1 MEQKEEVRSLRV
13 AASWQVGI
21 PETGQ
26 DAQASAWRFAARCAD
41 QDPDLFFPVGSS
53 GPALRQ
59 TLRAKAVC
67 AQCPV
72 RDECLDWA
80 LETAQPHGVWGGLDE
95 QERER
100 LRLSGG
106 ESHQAPI
113 ARPA

>member
-1 MEQKEEVRSLRV
+1 
-13 AASWQVGI
+13 
-21 PETGQ
+21 
-26 DAQASAWRFAARCAD
+26 
-41 QDPDLFFPVGSS
+41 
-53 GPALRQ
+53 LRQ

-72 RDECLDWA
+72 RSECLEWA

-95 QERER
+95 QEREH

-106 ESHQAPI
+106 ESDPAPM